1 MTTPPTPQ
9 RRGTTRL
16 KILLVLLGVFL
27 LGGVT
32 GASLASLYRLRDG
45 RERQE
50 RRNGGGRGKREDK
63 IFESMRRD
71 LSLTEQ
77 QATEIRAILD
87 QTRNDYRALRAEVR
101 PRYDSVR
108 QNARTRIR
116 ALLTPEQQKLFDARA
131 AERDARRSGDNEER

>member
-1 MTTPPTPQ
+1 MTTPP
-9 RRGTTRL
+9 RGSTRL
-16 KILLVLLGVFL
+16 KILLVLVGVFL

-32 GASLASLYRLRDG
+32 GASLASFYRLRGDHG
-45 RERQE
+45 RPE
-50 RRNGGGRGKREDK
+50 RRKGGGGKREDK

-131 AERDARRSGDNEER
+131 AARDARRDDDEK